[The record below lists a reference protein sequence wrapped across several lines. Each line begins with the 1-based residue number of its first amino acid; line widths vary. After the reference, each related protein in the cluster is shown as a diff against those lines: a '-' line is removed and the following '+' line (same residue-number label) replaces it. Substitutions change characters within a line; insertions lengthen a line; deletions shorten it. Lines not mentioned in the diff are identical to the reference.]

1 VPLLNVITI
10 CLKGIRC
17 LDAPKGGEYNK
28 YVIFLYHDGVAAS
41 GAFVNFSFALDAANQ
56 CFEGGKILDNNR
68 EFLMRR
74 LHSLLGIIP
83 IGIFLTQ
90 HLIVNHFATQ
100 GVEAFNRAS
109 HFMANLP
116 FVIFLEIFVIYLP
129 ILYHA
134 FYGLY
139 IAFTAKNNPGHY
151 SYLRNIL
158 FVAQRYTGVF
168 LVVFIAWHVF
178 ETRFQVA
185 IGADEADF
193 NMMAN
198 ILSNPWMLA
207 FYIVGVLTAV
217 FHLANGL
224 WSFLVTWGITQS
236 EASQRN
242 ATYFTLLVFIV
253 LSIIGIRALFAFV

>member
-1 VPLLNVITI
+1 M
-10 CLKGIRC
+10 RC
-17 LDAPKGGEYNK
+17 QLM
-28 YVIFLYHDGVAAS
+28 FLRGVK
-41 GAFVNFSFALDAANQ
+41 F
-56 CFEGGKILDNNR
+56 LDNNR

-74 LHSLLGIIP
+74 LHSLLGVIP
-83 IGIFLTQ
+83 IGLFLTQ

-100 GVEAFNRAS
+100 GVEAFNQAA

-129 ILYHA
+129 LMYHA

-151 SYLRNIL
+151 SYMRNIL

-185 IGADEADF
+185 IGAAEADF
-193 NMMAN
+193 NMMES
-198 ILSNPWMLA
+198 ILSNPLMFA
-207 FYIVGVLTAV
+207 FYVVGVLSAT
-217 FHLANGL
+217 FHFANGL
-224 WSFLVTWGITQS
+224 WSFFVTWGITV
-236 EASQRN
+236 SQKAQRYS
-242 ATYFTLLVFIV
+242 TYFTLLVFIV